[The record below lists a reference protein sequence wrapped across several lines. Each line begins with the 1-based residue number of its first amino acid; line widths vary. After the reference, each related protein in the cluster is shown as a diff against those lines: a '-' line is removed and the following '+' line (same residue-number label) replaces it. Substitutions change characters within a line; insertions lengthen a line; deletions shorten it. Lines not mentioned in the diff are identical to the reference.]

1 VRQVLFLIGIAV
13 AIGAVLWQRANFMPA
28 DSAVEREIS
37 PPEGS
42 STPAAATGAPRFRV
56 TDELIEDGW
65 VDATRTA
72 GADLKPL
79 EHSSSSVCFLTK
91 IEIKGVQGPEDAN
104 SCAIGIDEFTGYW
117 QVTAEVA
124 EGGHSQVRCN
134 ARCLV
139 WE

>member
-1 VRQVLFLIGIAV
+1 MKPVLSAVGIVV
-13 AIGAVLWQRANFMPA
+13 AIGVVVWLLAIRMTAPS
-28 DSAVEREIS
+28 DSVS
-37 PPEGS
+37 PEAS
-42 STPAAATGAPRFRV
+42 NAPAATTGAPRFRV

-65 VDATRTA
+65 VDAARTA
-72 GADLKPL
+72 GADQKPL
-79 EHSSSSVCFLTK
+79 EHSANSICFLTK

-104 SCAIGIDEFTGYW
+104 SCKIGIDEFTGYW

>member
-1 VRQVLFLIGIAV
+1 MRQALIAAGVAAAVSLVVWQVLDRRTPGE
-13 AIGAVLWQRANFMPA
+13 
-28 DSAVEREIS
+28 SAAGQPV
-37 PPEGS
+37 
-42 STPAAATGAPRFRV
+42 FHV

-65 VDATRTA
+65 VDASRTA
-72 GADLKPL
+72 GADHKPL
-79 EHSSSSVCFLTK
+79 EHSASSICFLTK

-117 QVTAEVA
+117 QVTAAVA
-124 EGGHSQVRCN
+124 DGGRSEVRCN

>member
-1 VRQVLFLIGIAV
+1 MRPILFGVGILVAV
-13 AIGAVLWQRANFMPA
+13 GVIVVQLMGRLGGAR
-28 DSAVEREIS
+28 
-37 PPEGS
+37 PEGGTGAQLEGS
-42 STPAAATGAPRFRV
+42 AATAAPALASRFRV
-56 TDELIEDGW
+56 TEELIEDGW

-79 EHSSSSVCFLTK
+79 EHSSNSVCFLTK

-104 SCAIGIDEFTGYW
+104 SCAISIDEFTGYW

>member
-1 VRQVLFLIGIAV
+1 MKPVLSAVGIIV
-13 AIGAVLWQRANFMPA
+13 AIGVVVWQLAVRMTAPSDSVSPRASNA
-28 DSAVEREIS
+28 
-37 PPEGS
+37 
-42 STPAAATGAPRFRV
+42 PAAATGAPRLRV

-65 VDATRTA
+65 VDAARAA
-72 GADLKPL
+72 GADQKPL
-79 EHSSSSVCFLTK
+79 EHSANSICFLTK

-104 SCAIGIDEFTGYW
+104 SCKIGIDEFTGYW

>member
-1 VRQVLFLIGIAV
+1 MMKQALISV
-13 AIGAVLWQRANFMPA
+13 SV
-28 DSAVEREIS
+28 
-37 PPEGS
+37 
-42 STPAAATGAPRFRV
+42 AAAVSLIVWQVVSDGRLSGGDPVREGVATAELARHAPTFRV

-72 GADLKPL
+72 GADQKPL
-79 EHSSSSVCFLTK
+79 EHSANSICFLTK

-117 QVTAEVA
+117 QVTAAVA

>member
-1 VRQVLFLIGIAV
+1 MMKQALIAASIAAAVSVIVWQVVGDGRLSDGDVTREGSA
-13 AIGAVLWQRANFMPA
+13 PA
-28 DSAVEREIS
+28 DLADRA
-37 PPEGS
+37 
-42 STPAAATGAPRFRV
+42 PAFHV
-56 TDELIEDGW
+56 TEELIEDGW
-65 VDATRTA
+65 VDATRAA
-72 GADLKPL
+72 GEDLKPL
-79 EHSSSSVCFLTK
+79 EHSANSICFLTK

-117 QVTAEVA
+117 QVTAAVA

>member
-1 VRQVLFLIGIAV
+1 MRTVLICAGIAV
-13 AIGAVLWQRANFMPA
+13 AVGAIVWQVIG
-28 DSAVEREIS
+28 ERRFS
-37 PPEGS
+37 GTLEGS
-42 STPAAATGAPRFRV
+42 AATEPAGRVPTFRV

-72 GADLKPL
+72 GADQKPL
-79 EHSSSSVCFLTK
+79 EHAANSVCFLTK

-104 SCAIGIDEFTGYW
+104 SCTIGVDEFTGYW
-117 QVTAEVA
+117 QVTAAVA
-124 EGGHSQVRCN
+124 EGGHSAVRCN

>member
-1 VRQVLFLIGIAV
+1 MVKQLLMCAGIAAAV
-13 AIGAVLWQRANFMPA
+13 SVIVWQLAGEARFGEDGA
-28 DSAVEREIS
+28 RE
-37 PPEGS
+37 G
-42 STPAAATGAPRFRV
+42 AAATGPRSPAFRV

-65 VDATRTA
+65 VDATRAA
-72 GADLKPL
+72 GADQKPL
-79 EHSSSSVCFLTK
+79 EHAANSICFLTK

-104 SCAIGIDEFTGYW
+104 SCAIGVDEFTGYW

>member
-1 VRQVLFLIGIAV
+1 MMKQLLMCAGIAAAVSVIVWRV
-13 AIGAVLWQRANFMPA
+13 AGNASFGGDEAR
-28 DSAVEREIS
+28 D
-37 PPEGS
+37 G
-42 STPAAATGAPRFRV
+42 AATSALAGRASTFRV

-72 GADLKPL
+72 GADQKPL
-79 EHSSSSVCFLTK
+79 EHSANSICFLTK

-117 QVTAEVA
+117 QVTAAVA

>member
-1 VRQVLFLIGIAV
+1 MLRQLLMCAGIAT
-13 AIGAVLWQRANFMPA
+13 AVGVIVWQLA
-28 DSAVEREIS
+28 DDGQFFGGNAARE
-37 PPEGS
+37 G
-42 STPAAATGAPRFRV
+42 AAASEAASRAPTFRV

-72 GADLKPL
+72 GADQKPL
-79 EHSSSSVCFLTK
+79 EHAANSICFLTK
-91 IEIKGVQGPEDAN
+91 IEIKGVQGPEDAS

>member
-1 VRQVLFLIGIAV
+1 MRQALIAAGIAAAVSLIVWQV
-13 AIGAVLWQRANFMPA
+13 AGNSRFAGA
-28 DSAVEREIS
+28 DAVRE
-37 PPEGS
+37 G
-42 STPAAATGAPRFRV
+42 AATSEAAGGTPVFRV

-79 EHSSSSVCFLTK
+79 EPSANSVCFLTK

>member
-1 VRQVLFLIGIAV
+1 MCAGIA
-13 AIGAVLWQRANFMPA
+13 AAVSIIVWQAVGDGRLSGGDRAHE
-28 DSAVEREIS
+28 S
-37 PPEGS
+37 
-42 STPAAATGAPRFRV
+42 AATSEPAGRAPTFRV

-72 GADLKPL
+72 GADQKPL
-79 EHSSSSVCFLTK
+79 EHSANSICFLTK

-104 SCAIGIDEFTGYW
+104 SCTIGVDEFTGYW

-124 EGGHSQVRCN
+124 EGGHSAVRCN